1 MHPRPAIRAARL
13 LIDAL
18 DALTE
23 FGIRALTGGG
33 DVLVP
38 FIEGGPG
45 DLEQRARLDDVALLG
60 LLRLDEREHVHRV
73 SLAKKAVA
81 RLRMSRSSRNT
92 RFSLRNCASS
102 ASCALVNPSRS
113 PSSMSACFTHARTAV
128 WVRSRSRATLAAEF
142 PGWRTSS
149 TTSALNSLVKDRRG
163 R

>member
-1 MHPRPAIRAARL
+1 MHPRPAVGSTRL
-13 LIDAL
+13 VIDAL
-18 DALTE
+18 DTFTE
-23 FGIRALTGGG
+23 FGIGELARGRNM
-33 DVLVP
+33 LVP
-38 FIEGGPG
+38 LVEGGPG
-45 DLEQRARLDDVALLG
+45 DLEQRARLGDVALLG
-60 LLRLDEREHVHRV
+60 LLRLDERERVHRV

-92 RFSLRNCASS
+92 RFSLRSCASS
-102 ASCALVNPSRS
+102 ANCALVNPSRS

-149 TTSALNSLVKDRRG
+149 TTSALNSLVNDRRG